1 MSDQVS
7 ALKERISDEM
17 KAAMRARDSKRLGV
31 IRLVLADVKRL
42 EVDSRQN
49 LSDAEIVA
57 VLQKMIKQRRD
68 AIVQYEQ
75 GGRPELAEQ
84 EQFEIT
90 IIEEYLPQMMNE
102 EEIDA
107 AVAAE
112 IQASGASSV
121 KDMGKVMG
129 ALKAKLA
136 GQADMSVVSARVKF
150 HLAE

>member
-1 MSDQVS
+1 MSEPS
-7 ALKERISDEM
+7 ALKQRISDDM

-31 IRLVLADVKRL
+31 IRLVLADIKRI
-42 EVDSRQN
+42 EVDSRQD
-49 LSDAEIVA
+49 LSDGDIVS
-57 VLQKMIKQRRD
+57 VLQKMVKQRRD
-68 AIVQYEQ
+68 SISQYEK

-90 IIEEYLPQMMNE
+90 VIEEYLPQMMSE

-107 AVAAE
+107 AVAGE

-136 GQADMSVVSARVKF
+136 GQADMGVVSARVKA
-150 HLAE
+150 HLAK